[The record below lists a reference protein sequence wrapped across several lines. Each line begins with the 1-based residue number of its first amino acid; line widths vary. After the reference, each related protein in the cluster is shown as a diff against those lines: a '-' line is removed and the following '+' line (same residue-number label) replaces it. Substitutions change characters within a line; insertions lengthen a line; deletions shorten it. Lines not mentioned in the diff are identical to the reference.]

1 MIRGCG
7 VPQGF
12 RVSIGGT
19 GSMRKQTI
27 LVVDDDPRTV
37 EIVRLRLEN
46 DGFAV
51 LPAGNGAEAL
61 ELVRTEHPDL
71 VVLDLMLPKLNG
83 LDVCHILRAEGES
96 SVPIIMLTARSTED
110 DKLLGLESGA
120 DDYLTKP
127 FSPRELSARI
137 SAVLRRSGS
146 AADQRPV
153 VITHGDLTVDLKRVE
168 VLKNGSPL
176 RLTPTEFSLLATL
189 IVEPGR
195 AFTRLQLLD
204 RIFGYNY
211 DGLERTIDVHI
222 TNLRKKIEPDPSQ
235 PVFIITAYGTGYR
248 FAAREDTA

>member
-1 MIRGCG
+1 MWK
-7 VPQGF
+7 PA
-12 RVSIGGT
+12 
-19 GSMRKQTI
+19 I

-51 LPAGNGAEAL
+51 LRAANGAEAL
-61 ELVRTEHPDL
+61 ELVRTERPDL

-83 LDVCHILRAEGES
+83 LDVCHILRTENES
-96 SVPIIMLTARSTED
+96 PVPIIMLTARSTED

-137 SAVLRRSGS
+137 SAVLRRTG
-146 AADQRPV
+146 AAERRPT
-153 VITHGDLTVDLKRVE
+153 VITYGDLSVDLQRIE
-168 VLKNGSPL
+168 ARKNGAPL

-189 IVEPGR
+189 IGEPGR

-204 RIFGYNY
+204 RIFGYDY

-222 TNLRKKIEPDPSQ
+222 TNLRKKIEADPSR
-235 PVFIITAYGTGYR
+235 PALIITAYGTGYR
-248 FAAREDTA
+248 FAGREESHEPLP